1 MTEELDSTQTEGT
14 QGSQPKGSGVSGS
27 GGSFDPAK
35 LQEAF
40 DSLSKRLEEIDQR
53 TRSLQ
58 GDKDRAVNK
67 TRAELEAVKKQ
78 LAEIDRLKKL
88 GLSEDEAMEEFAYRQ
103 SRNQQPQTS
112 VLVGNEAVK
121 VEEVIEEYGLDITN
135 PEVKLAFEKK
145 FKSREE
151 AELTAA
157 RLLKPKPTPT
167 QAQAPAT
174 PAQSTAPSGDLEKS
188 YKKDLESLLKQFN
201 GRPNPAQI
209 SDLKASYRRKGLEV
223 W

>member
-1 MTEELDSTQTEGT
+1 MTGLDSTTSGTE
-14 QGSQPKGSGVSGS
+14 GSQPKGSSESGS
-27 GGSFDPAK
+27 VGSFDPAK
-35 LQEAF
+35 LQDAF
-40 DSLSKRLEEIDQR
+40 EGLSKKLEEIDQR

-78 LAEIDRLKKL
+78 LAEVDRLKKL

-103 SRNQQPQTS
+103 SRNQQPQTPAP
-112 VLVGNEAVK
+112 VGNETVK
-121 VEEVIEEYGLDITN
+121 VDEIIGEYGLNMSN
-135 PEVKLAFEKK
+135 PEVKTAFEGKQ

-167 QAQAPAT
+167 SAQAPAQV
-174 PAQSTAPSGDLEKS
+174 AQPVAQSGDLEKS
-188 YKKDLESLLKQFN
+188 YKKDLETLMKQFG

-209 SDLKASYRRKGLEV
+209 SDLKAQYRRKGLEV